1 MGLSPTFG
9 ARRFP
14 KGERKALWCAR
25 WRIPP
30 AAAGGIDAPTPART
44 VGLPPRGGQYFLS
57 KRKKVPKKAS
67 GTVTLAA
74 RPAMRRGLR
83 SAVAPSGLSSTLV
96 RFAHPFGKKPFTA
109 HFAGGARYVARSMI
123 GQISPA
129 IRRAPNSPFSAVKM
143 GGPFSLRCLSPLCS
157 AAVDAGQTP
166 MAVFGMLRRGLDGF
180 AAQKA
185 ARVSKL
191 YWPFARA
198 ARPSVERRSVSAS
211 WQEITSDPRAARP
224 VAERR

>member
-1 MGLSPTFG
+1 MRPQAQTLFPAGL
-9 ARRFP
+9 
-14 KGERKALWCAR
+14 
-25 WRIPP
+25 
-30 AAAGGIDAPTPART
+30 DAPTPART
-44 VGLPPRGGQYFLS
+44 VGLPPRGGSTFFRS
-57 KRKKVPKKAS
+57 ERKYQRKPAARHYGKKA
-67 GTVTLAA
+67 
-74 RPAMRRGLR
+74 
-83 SAVAPSGLSSTLV
+83 
-96 RFAHPFGKKPFTA
+96 FIA

-129 IRRAPNSPFSAVKM
+129 IRRAPNSPFSAIKM

-198 ARPSVERRSVSAS
+198 ARPSVERRSVSRQLAGNHTRPAS
-211 WQEITSDPRAARP
+211 REACRRAAVKPRTTRMSLYAP
-224 VAERR
+224 ARHRRAVRGKGRREEDARRVALGQPGLPLAD

>member
-14 KGERKALWCAR
+14 KGEWKDLWCAR
-25 WRIPP
+25 RRKPP
-30 AAAGGIDAPTPART
+30 AAAGGIDAPTTART
-44 VGLPPRGGQYFLS
+44 VGLPPYGFSPASVPEGFQRASGKPFGAPAGAYPFPAGGNDAPTTAREQGLQPYGAFTLFFRW
-57 KRKKVPKKAS
+57 RKKSVQKKAS
-67 GTVTLAA
+67 GTATLAA

-96 RFAHPFGKKPFTA
+96 RFAHPSGKKPFTA

-143 GGPFSLRCLSPLCS
+143 GGPFSLRCLSPLVCD
-157 AAVDAGQTP
+157 AAWVGAK
-166 MAVFGMLRRGLDGF
+166 V
-180 AAQKA
+180 K
-185 ARVSKL
+185 
-191 YWPFARA
+191 
-198 ARPSVERRSVSAS
+198 
-211 WQEITSDPRAARP
+211 
-224 VAERR
+224 

>member
-14 KGERKALWCAR
+14 KGERKELWCAR
-25 WRIPP
+25 RRKPP
-30 AAAGGIDAPTPART
+30 AAAGGIDAPTTART

-67 GTVTLAA
+67 GTATLAA

-96 RFAHPFGKKPFTA
+96 RVAHPSGKKPFTA
-109 HFAGGARYVARSMI
+109 HFGGGARYVARSMI

-143 GGPFSLRCLSPLCS
+143 GGPFSLHCLSP
-157 AAVDAGQTP
+157 
-166 MAVFGMLRRGLDGF
+166 
-180 AAQKA
+180 
-185 ARVSKL
+185 
-191 YWPFARA
+191 
-198 ARPSVERRSVSAS
+198 PS
-211 WQEITSDPRAARP
+211 PP
-224 VAERR
+224 VVGVGHT